1 MFSCLHVYYVH
12 AVPKE
17 VRSKCWV
24 WNLVT
29 GVCELPDVCEPSII
43 WYPNLCGCWYPNLD
57 PLKEQ

>member
-1 MFSCLHVYYVH
+1 MHVYYVH
-12 AVPKE
+12 VVPKE